1 MKADRLV
8 ILSFAISMVASLAW
22 IVVYI
27 IDAGQAWEGITL
39 GLALGGLGF
48 GILVWAD
55 RILDAPEES
64 EERHALASSPASND
78 AFESMLKE
86 DGGAITRRRMLAGAL
101 GGAGALFG
109 AALVAPLFSL
119 GPAPSGQ
126 LFRTKWYKGA
136 RVVGYDGQPIKPGD
150 IVESGIETVFPE
162 GHVDSGD
169 SVAVIVRVP
178 PEELDLPTEERR
190 SWVQD
195 GCIGYSKICTHA
207 GCPVALYRAQSRQ
220 LVCPC
225 HQSTFEVLTGGQP
238 IFGPAG
244 RPLPQLPLD
253 VDEEGYLIA
262 LGDYPQVSGPSFWD
276 IHHEQGDATS

>member
-1 MKADRLV
+1 MKAERLV
-8 ILSFAISMVASLAW
+8 VVSFVISMLASLAW

-27 IDAGQAWEGITL
+27 VDAGQAWEGITL

-48 GILVWAD
+48 GILLWAD
-55 RILDAPEES
+55 RVLDAPEET
-64 EERHALASSPASND
+64 EERHPLASSPAAND
-78 AFESMLKE
+78 AFEEMLEE
-86 DGGAITRRRMLAGAL
+86 DVGAITRRKMLARAL

-119 GPAPSGQ
+119 GPAPAGQ
-126 LFRTKWYKGA
+126 LFHTKWYKGA
-136 RVVGYDGQPIKPGD
+136 RVVGYDGQPIKPSD

-169 SVAVIVRVP
+169 SVAVVVKVP
-178 PEELDLPTEERR
+178 PSELQLPTAQRR

-195 GCIGYSKICTHA
+195 GCIAYSKICTHA
-207 GCPVALYRAQSRQ
+207 GCPVALYRAQARQ

-238 IFGPAG
+238 VFGPAG
-244 RPLPQLPLD
+244 RPLPQLPLG
-253 VDEEGYLIA
+253 VDKEGYLIA
-262 LGDYPQVSGPSFWD
+262 LGDYPQVAGPSFWD
-276 IHHEQGDATS
+276 IHHEQGGT